1 LGTEIRKPPSFPKY
15 PRNYTP
21 AFSAVAFASVLGVR
35 AGARRTL
42 IGLICGVALLGVM
55 SGAASAANWSEGRLP
70 AKQLEGGY
78 RDPGALYS
86 VSCAT
91 ESLCVAVGAL
101 DTVAVSRSP
110 SGGAA
115 GWQVSYPLYPE
126 PDEGCLEE
134 DISAEK
140 CREPRGSLDAVS
152 CASESFCVAV
162 AKEGSIYVSTDPAGG
177 AGAWSIGT
185 TGDGS
190 PHLTSVSCPSESL
203 CVAVSG
209 ERGPAA
215 GRIVTST
222 DPGAGQWQTTQLPG
236 APDLRAVSC
245 SGTALCVAAAA
256 GGKIFVSTDPTGGA
270 SAWREVSSPTPRDLR
285 AVSCVVGLCAAGD
298 GGGNILTS
306 TNPTGGGFAEA
317 NGGGSIQVTG
327 LSCPTA
333 GNCVAVDENGDV
345 LASTN
350 PTGSVGAWS
359 FQSLIPFEAESPDT
373 GQFVGNALWGT
384 SCPTTSL
391 CVLVGAESRIFTS
404 AEPFAAPTRP
414 STGASTSAAGASKQT
429 RPRPHTHLVYA
440 EGFWK
445 GVFTRHHHAKARFH
459 FYSREGAKSFEC
471 KRDGGRWRR
480 CHSPLRYWVTPGRH
494 VLRVRAIGRTGLRGP
509 VAALPFRVVGR
520 HVSHR

>member
-1 LGTEIRKPPSFPKY
+1 M
-15 PRNYTP
+15 
-21 AFSAVAFASVLGVR
+21 R
-35 AGARRTL
+35 AGARTTL
-42 IGLICGVALLGVM
+42 IGLICGIALLAVM
-55 SGAASAANWSEGRLP
+55 GGAASAANWSVGKLP
-70 AKQLEGGY
+70 PKQLEGGY

-86 VSCAT
+86 VSCAS

-101 DTVAVSRSP
+101 DTVASSRSP

-115 GWQVSYPLYPE
+115 GWQVSYPLYAE
-126 PDEGCLEE
+126 PDKGCLEE
-134 DISAEK
+134 GISAEK
-140 CREPRGSLDAVS
+140 CREPRGAIDAVS
-152 CASESFCVAV
+152 CPSEGLCVAV
-162 AKEGSIYVSTDPAGG
+162 GKEGSIYASTDPAGG

-222 DPGAGQWQTTQLPG
+222 DPAAGQWQTAQLPG

-245 SGTALCVAAAA
+245 SGTALCVAGSV
-256 GGKIFVSTDPTGGA
+256 GGKIFVSTNPTGGA

-285 AVSCVVGLCAAGD
+285 AVACVVGLCAAGD
-298 GGGNILTS
+298 GGGNVLTS

-317 NGGGSIQVTG
+317 NGGGAIQVTG

-333 GNCVAVDENGDV
+333 GACVAVDENGDV

-350 PTGSVGAWS
+350 PTGSAGAWS
-359 FQSLIPFEAESPDT
+359 FQSLVPFEAESPDT

-404 AEPFAAPTRP
+404 AEPFAAPSGHT
-414 STGASTSAAGASKQT
+414 TGTGTSGAGPSKQT
-429 RPRPHTHLVYA
+429 RLRPRTHLVYA

-445 GVFTRHHHAKARFH
+445 GVYTRHRHAKARFH
-459 FYSREGAKSFEC
+459 FYSREGAKAFEC
-471 KRDGGRWRR
+471 KRDLGPWRR
-480 CHSPLRYWVTPGRH
+480 CHSPLRYWASPGRH

-509 VAALPFRVVGR
+509 VAEPVQGR
-520 HVSHR
+520 PAARQPTLAKNPPVRGGGAPLQSRRSRS

>member
-1 LGTEIRKPPSFPKY
+1 M
-15 PRNYTP
+15 P
-21 AFSAVAFASVLGVR
+21 ALSAAAFTTVLEVGAR
-35 AGARRTL
+35 ARRTL
-42 IGLICGVALLGVM
+42 IGLICGIALLGVM
-55 SGAASAANWSEGRLP
+55 SGAASAANWSVGQLP
-70 AKQLEGGY
+70 AKQLDGGHP
-78 RDPGALYS
+78 DSVPLYS
-86 VSCAT
+86 VSCAG

-101 DTVAVSRSP
+101 DTVAFSRSS

-115 GWQVSYPLYPE
+115 AWQVSYPLYSE
-126 PDEGCLEE
+126 PDKGCLEE
-134 DISAEK
+134 GISAEK

-152 CASESFCVAV
+152 CARESLCVAV
-162 AKEGSIYVSTDPAGG
+162 GKEGSIYASTEPAGG
-177 AGAWSIGT
+177 AGAWLIGT

-209 ERGPAA
+209 ENGPAA

-222 DPGAGQWQTTQLPG
+222 DPGAGQWQTAQLPG

-245 SGTALCVAAAA
+245 SGTALCVAVAA
-256 GGKIFVSTDPTGGA
+256 GGKIFVSIDPTGGS
-270 SAWREVSSPTPRDLR
+270 SAWGEVASPTPRDLR

-306 TNPTGGGFAEA
+306 TNPSGGGRFAEV

-333 GNCVAVDENGDV
+333 GTCVAVDENGDV

-359 FQSLIPFEAESPDT
+359 FQSLVPFEAESPDT
-373 GQFVGNALWGT
+373 GQFVGNALWGA

-404 AEPFAAPTRP
+404 TEPFAAPTGP

-429 RPRPHTHLVYA
+429 RPRPRTHLVFA

-445 GVFTRHHHAKARFH
+445 GVFTRHDHVKARFH
-459 FYSREGAKSFEC
+459 FYSREGAEGFEC
-471 KRDGGRWRR
+471 KRDRGSWRR

-509 VAALPFRVVGR
+509 VAELSFRVVRR
-520 HVSHR
+520 HGSRL

>member
-1 LGTEIRKPPSFPKY
+1 
-15 PRNYTP
+15 
-21 AFSAVAFASVLGVR
+21 VL

-42 IGLICGVALLGVM
+42 IGLICGIALLAVM
-55 SGAASAANWSEGRLP
+55 SGAASAADWSEGRLP

-78 RDPGALYS
+78 RDPGSLYS
-86 VSCAT
+86 VSCAG

-101 DTVAVSRSP
+101 DTVAATRSP

-115 GWQVSYPLYPE
+115 GWQVSYPLLAE
-126 PDEGCLEE
+126 PAKRCVEEGF
-134 DISAEK
+134 SAEK

-152 CASESFCVAV
+152 CPSEGLCVAV
-162 AKEGSIYVSTDPAGG
+162 AKEGSIYTSTDPAGG

-209 ERGPAA
+209 ENGPAA

-222 DPGAGQWQTTQLPG
+222 NPGSGQWQTAQLPG

-245 SGTALCVAAAA
+245 SGTDLCVAGAA

-270 SAWREVSSPTPRDLR
+270 SAWREVTSPTPRDLR

-306 TNPTGGGFAEA
+306 TDPTGGGRFAEA
-317 NGGGSIQVTG
+317 NGGGAIQVTG

-333 GNCVAVDENGDV
+333 TACVAVDENGDV

-350 PTGSVGAWS
+350 PTGSTGAWS
-359 FQSLIPFEAESPDT
+359 FQSLVPFEAESPDT

-384 SCPTTSL
+384 SCPTASL

-404 AEPFAAPTRP
+404 TEPFAAPSGP
-414 STGASTSAAGASKQT
+414 STGGRAGGASGTGPSKQT
-429 RPRPHTHLVYA
+429 RLRPRTHLVYA

-445 GVFTRHHHAKARFH
+445 GVYTRHRHAKARFH
-459 FYSREGAKSFEC
+459 FYSREGAKGFEC
-471 KRDGGRWRR
+471 KRDRGRWRR
-480 CHSPLRYWVTPGRH
+480 CHSPLRYWATPGHH

-509 VAALPFRVVGR
+509 VAALPFRVFRPRGSR
-520 HVSHR
+520 R